1 MDYDIYGAIAA
12 YDQAVLLIHGDS
24 DTIVP
29 LEFSQRALEVYPSAR
44 LEVIRGGG
52 HGFYGNNARLAT
64 DYMLEYLDEHRTVQA
79 GNDE

>member
-12 YDQAVLLIHGDS
+12 YDQDVLLIHGDS

-29 LEFSQRALEVYPSAR
+29 LEYSQRALEVYPSAR

-52 HGFYGNNARLAT
+52 HGFYGDNARLAT
-64 DYMLEYLDEHRTVQA
+64 DYSELCKKVTLNVS
-79 GNDE
+79 